1 MIKIDY
7 FFFFRQNKKRRLF
20 YGRHARQSERGYWP
34 KGRGEEKWYKR
45 GRASCHDPQKGG
57 SQSDTRNHIPI
68 ALNASLAGQQKNKH
82 TASERNK
89 NTNTSIDI
97 VKNNNTASQA
107 LLVRKCL
114 IHITHPP
121 YCKRAGSYHRGER
134 KEGMGG
140 SLHPCMSHLLTSG
153 RGKREGGI
161 QSRGRGERREGG
173 SNSYCGS
180 RKEMEL
186 TRHASLLS

>member
-7 FFFFRQNKKRRLF
+7 FFLSSKQKTPTVLRETCKTER
-20 YGRHARQSERGYWP
+20 ARVLA
-34 KGRGEEKWYKR
+34 KGRAEEKWYKR

-57 SQSDTRNHIPI
+57 SQSDTRNHIPL

-82 TASERNK
+82 TASERIK

-97 VKNNNTASQA
+97 VKNNNTTSQA
-107 LLVRKCL
+107 LLVRKSL

-121 YCKRAGSYHRGER
+121 YCERAGSYHRGER

-140 SLHPCMSHLLTSG
+140 RLHPCMSHLLTSG
-153 RGKREGGI
+153 REKEKEGYKAEDEGREEKGGATATVVAVKRW
-161 QSRGRGERREGG
+161 
-173 SNSYCGS
+173 N
-180 RKEMEL
+180 
-186 TRHASLLS
+186 